1 MRGKRRQAVNDRYNR
16 SPCAFGKEVELL
28 PREEIEPMI
37 GGGNGLDVIHGP
49 ERYHGAYSLAVHA
62 LLDGAHVVWA
72 RGMRR

>member
-1 MRGKRRQAVNDRYNR
+1 
-16 SPCAFGKEVELL
+16 
-28 PREEIEPMI
+28 MI